1 MVHMVRRTFTEKEEK
16 YLFTYWLLK
25 VLVANHRC
33 AIHHNHGG
41 WITVK
46 KLKKN
51 LWLLVSLC
59 LYFTSLYT
67 DEFSY
72 LNIQQH
78 YFNFVQLW
86 DLDNILQGSISTQR
100 NENAVVDNNVDSDD
114 DDEMDVD
121 NKPSKSTKGRM
132 WLGQILPVSYYK
144 LILQFFHIYF
154 IIITISSN
162 LK

>member
-86 DLDNILQGSISTQR
+86 DLDNILQSSISSQR
-100 NENAVVDNNVDSDD
+100 NENGVVDNNIDSDD

-121 NKPSKSTKGRM
+121 NNPSKSTKG
-132 WLGQILPVSYYK
+132 SYYK

-154 IIITISSN
+154 IIIIIISSN